1 MLKRIPA
8 AQAILGM
15 YIHKLEGAWI
25 EHGFWKN
32 HFLLERTEDCNACRR
47 RRFKMY
53 GLTRSRGATWPPF

>member
-32 HFLLERTEDCNACRR
+32 HFFT
-47 RRFKMY
+47 
-53 GLTRSRGATWPPF
+53 GAH